1 MSITNARMMSKKSDK
16 SDTLKKAMLDALDKT
31 LGVVT
36 PACEMVGISRDT
48 HYRWLKVD
56 ESYQEAV
63 NMLENKMLDIA
74 ESKLYKQIT
83 EKENLTAMLFYLK
96 TKGKNRGYVE
106 RQEVTGKDGNKLDVS
121 IEVIRNA
128 DKPKD

>member
-1 MSITNARMMSKKSDK
+1 
-16 SDTLKKAMLDALDKT
+16 MLEALDKT

-56 ESYQEAV
+56 DSYREAV
-63 NMLENKMLDIA
+63 DMLENKMLDIA

>member
-1 MSITNARMMSKKSDK
+1 
-16 SDTLKKAMLDALDKT
+16 MLDALDKT